1 MKNAIK
7 MSEWAFKTLT
17 EEEKK
22 MITDAI
28 DTICKNHEE
37 ESWARIYYAI
47 TTIVTHILSQKH
59 ADEMLEELDKR
70 ADVTSWAKTVASVVN
85 A

>member
-22 MITDAI
+22 MLTDTI

-37 ESWARIYYAI
+37 ESWARMYYAI
-47 TTIVTHILSQKH
+47 TTTITHMLVQMH
-59 ADEMLEELDKR
+59 ADEMLEELDKKG
-70 ADVTSWAKTVASVVN
+70 DETN
-85 A
+85 DCE

>member
-1 MKNAIK
+1 MIVKKAIK

-22 MITDAI
+22 MIADAI
-28 DTICKNHEE
+28 DAIYKNHEE

-47 TTIVTHILSQKH
+47 TTTVTHILSQKH
-59 ADEMLEELDKR
+59 ADEILEELDEKEM
-70 ADVTSWAKTVASVVN
+70 DKV
-85 A
+85 